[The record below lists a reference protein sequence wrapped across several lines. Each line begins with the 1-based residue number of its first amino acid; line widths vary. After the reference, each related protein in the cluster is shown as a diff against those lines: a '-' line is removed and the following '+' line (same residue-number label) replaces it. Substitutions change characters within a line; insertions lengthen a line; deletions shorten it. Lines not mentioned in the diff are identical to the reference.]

1 MRMRPLV
8 ILARGFR
15 NGRIGNRMCS
25 SSSLVEGDVEEER
38 IRDEIEVRFV
48 FVFISLL
55 RKHEN
60 VRSFEQKCTE
70 IEILKE
76 FGNMKL
82 RLITPDCEM
91 YNATERD
98 LPVHWTGTLLFV
110 RSSDN
115 VF

>member
-1 MRMRPLV
+1 MDELGIGCVVLRPWLRVMWKRREFVMR
-8 ILARGFR
+8 
-15 NGRIGNRMCS
+15 
-25 SSSLVEGDVEEER
+25 
-38 IRDEIEVRFV
+38 
-48 FVFISLL
+48 L
-55 RKHEN
+55 RYVLFSFFSRVN
-60 VRSFEQKCTE
+60 VNTKRSFEQKCTE

-82 RLITPDCEM
+82 RVITPDCEM

-110 RSSDN
+110 RSSDTDN